1 MKIVHK
7 VILSAFSLTAVL
19 ATNAMAAELSGWAV
33 SGYQAASEAGLVSYS
48 VVSNNLKDSITREE
62 FCELAMNLYKK
73 LTNETVPVPA
83 GSPFKD
89 TDSVAVAQAY
99 NYGIVN
105 GTDDDTFTPDR
116 LVTREE
122 MAKMLVSTLTAS
134 EVNFNIADGADTAY
148 VDAFTDGSD
157 VSSWAMSSVN
167 TALNYELMTGVTD
180 DTLQPLD
187 ATSREQAIVSVNR
200 SYAKFGTPT
209 YSADSMPEIILP
221 EDGATISTQSF
232 DVAWSDTKNATS
244 YHVIIKDSSAKAVY
258 LKDVDS
264 NQVTITNSSLSNGDY
279 SIIVGA
285 VLADGSEIY
294 SLPVDFRYDYKDNKT
309 VLTTDN
315 KSGGAYTSSNAT
327 IQSIMNLADS
337 LLGTPYIWGGT
348 TTKGFDC
355 SGFVQY
361 IYGQNGYSITRTTY
375 TQWDNDGR
383 FVSKSELKPGDLV
396 YFGSGNSP
404 THVGMYVGNGMMIH
418 SPKTGDVIKYSTIE
432 SGYYNNCYLGAKR
445 IIEN

>member
-1 MKIVHK
+1 
-7 VILSAFSLTAVL
+7 
-19 ATNAMAAELSGWAV
+19 
-33 SGYQAASEAGLVSYS
+33 
-48 VVSNNLKDSITREE
+48 
-62 FCELAMNLYKK
+62 
-73 LTNETVPVPA
+73 
-83 GSPFKD
+83 
-89 TDSVAVAQAY
+89 
-99 NYGIVN
+99 
-105 GTDDDTFTPDR
+105 
-116 LVTREE
+116 
-122 MAKMLVSTLTAS
+122 
-134 EVNFNIADGADTAY
+134 
-148 VDAFTDGSD
+148 
-157 VSSWAMSSVN
+157 
-167 TALNYELMTGVTD
+167 
-180 DTLQPLD
+180 
-187 ATSREQAIVSVNR
+187 
-200 SYAKFGTPT
+200 
-209 YSADSMPEIILP
+209 MPEIILP